1 MQDVIPLFPS
11 SNQVNRRNQRI
22 NHIFSTAKIR
32 KFPNVS
38 TNFVKSLSSLV
49 SSINGLYRC
58 GGLLLGFAGV
68 CTFFRF
74 PRYLTSRLLLSYGKY
89 EIRLALL
96 LAPANIRRIPLLPA
110 LVIQFIGVLKKK
122 GGNVSSSRESF
133 FSRTRFLVEDFT
145 GEFTPRWQCSCVYFS
160 TVGNLQDSFSD
171 SPPPVNLV
179 SKATFLSSF

>member
-11 SNQVNRRNQRI
+11 SNQVDRRNQRI
-22 NHIFSTAKIR
+22 NHIFLTAKIQ

-110 LVIQFIGVLKKK
+110 LVIQFIGVLKKR

-145 GEFTPRWQCSCVYFS
+145 GEFTPR
-160 TVGNLQDSFSD
+160 
-171 SPPPVNLV
+171 
-179 SKATFLSSF
+179 

>member
-1 MQDVIPLFPS
+1 MQDVFPLFLS
-11 SNQVNRRNQRI
+11 SNQRNQRI
-22 NHIFSTAKIR
+22 NHIFTTAKIR

-74 PRYLTSRLLLSYGKY
+74 PRYLTSRLLLLYGKY

-110 LVIQFIGVLKKK
+110 LVIQFIGVLKKRG

-133 FSRTRFLVEDFT
+133 FSRTRSLVEDFT
-145 GEFTPRWQCSCVYFS
+145 GEFTSR
-160 TVGNLQDSFSD
+160 
-171 SPPPVNLV
+171 
-179 SKATFLSSF
+179 